1 MANAQASVQA
11 PLTVVNAA
19 GKVSP
24 VLMLGLRSFHKEVA
38 VLGTFQEWVV
48 GLAIVA
54 GSFAVGLVIDVL
66 AVSALNS
73 ELGPQHRMR
82 QSVARALR
90 GQPEIWCV
98 LIGYSIFNP
107 FHFLTGKPRHWSD
120 QLVIALA
127 VLSVTLF
134 LARLAGWLI
143 RAYLNKDA
151 VTAPSGTIFVN
162 LTRLIIWA
170 IGVTFMLGVLG
181 VQIGPLVASLGV
193 LGIAVSL
200 GLQDTLANFFS
211 GLQITISRQIQPGEY
226 IRLSTTEEGTV
237 IDVTWR
243 NTTMLAPSND
253 VVIVPNSVIAR
264 AQITNFT
271 AENEQH
277 TVALPF
283 TIKYGDDLEEV
294 RRVAVDVAREVR
306 DEMDNTVKEF
316 EPTCRFRAF
325 GPDGLSAVVTIRVE
339 RYQDRLPIVSELV
352 ERLHTKLAESGHE
365 LATGL
370 NATRPNPV

>member
-1 MANAQASVQA
+1 
-11 PLTVVNAA
+11 
-19 GKVSP
+19 
-24 VLMLGLRSFHKEVA
+24 MLGTL
-38 VLGTFQEWVV
+38 QEWLV
-48 GLAIVA
+48 GLTIVA
-54 GSFAVGLVIDVL
+54 GSFAVGLVIDVVT
-66 AVSALNS
+66 VSALNS

-98 LIGYSIFNP
+98 LIGYSIFTP

-193 LGIAVSL
+193 LGLAVSL
-200 GLQDTLANFFS
+200 GMQDTLANFFS

-243 NTTMLAPSND
+243 NTTLRAPSND

-271 AENEQH
+271 TENEQH
-277 TVALPF
+277 TVAMPF
-283 TIKYGDDLEEV
+283 TVMYGSDLEDV
-294 RRVAVDVAREVR
+294 RRIAVGVARAVR
-306 DEMDNTVKEF
+306 DEMDDTVKEF

-325 GPDGLSAVVTIRVE
+325 GPDGLSAVVTIRVT

-352 ERLHTKLAESGHE
+352 ERLHSQLAEGGHQ
-365 LATGL
+365 LATGT
-370 NATRPNPV
+370 NVVRPTPAV